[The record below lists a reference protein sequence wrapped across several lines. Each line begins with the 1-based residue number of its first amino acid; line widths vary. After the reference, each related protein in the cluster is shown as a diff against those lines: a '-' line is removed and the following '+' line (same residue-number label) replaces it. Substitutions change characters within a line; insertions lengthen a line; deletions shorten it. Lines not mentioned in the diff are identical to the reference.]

1 MIHYSQQHVKVPA
14 TEPDHVMRKAEFDDA
29 VGSLDERI
37 KEVAAILGA
46 LPLDELDKAVSD
58 LTEAVEGV
66 TND

>member
-1 MIHYSQQHVKVPA
+1 
-14 TEPDHVMRKAEFDDA
+14 MRKAEFDDA

-37 KEVAAILGA
+37 NEVAAILGS

-58 LTEAVEGV
+58 LAEVVGG

>member
-14 TEPDHVMRKAEFDDA
+14 TEPDHVIRKAEFDDA

-37 KEVAAILGA
+37 KEVAAILGS

-58 LTEAVEGV
+58 LAEVVGG